1 MRLIVTTA
9 RVIAAKRDEHR
20 VSGCT
25 GKAPLTWTRAKA
37 IEKKMRRQDKGG
49 LEAYRCKFCHQWHVG
64 ERA

>member
-25 GKAPLTWTRAKA
+25 GKAPL
-37 IEKKMRRQDKGG
+37 QGD
-49 LEAYRCKFCHQWHVG
+49 
-64 ERA
+64 